1 MTFACYRAPAITKK
15 KPVSRTILTL
25 KNIIKLK
32 VLQKQESEKPG
43 LPWVKK
49 SSIKNFFG
57 IFLDYVIS
65 EFSAVLD
72 NAESIVTLLFLLLR
86 NWINLM
92 AVPRWN
98 KWFLLLFIITI
109 ECCFDSVLAT
119 FKAFSLPVN
128 GTTRV
133 QKVCGWT
140 FLSYSNGYWFL
151 KQQTS

>member
-1 MTFACYRAPAITKK
+1 MTFACYRAPASLAYNLDFKK
-15 KPVSRTILTL
+15 YNQIKSFKKARVREARTTL
-25 KNIIKLK
+25 SQEKLHK
-32 VLQKQESEKPG
+32 RHCLR
-43 LPWVKK
+43 
-49 SSIKNFFG
+49 
-57 IFLDYVIS
+57 IFQDYVVS

-140 FLSYSNGYWFL
+140 FISYSNGYRFL